1 MTLIQP
7 DVVGESRRVLDLI
20 EECRQQQEEY
30 LINRNEEPV
39 QLSLFKLDLA
49 RAEKEATKVKD
60 ATP

>member
-1 MTLIQP
+1 MDSSPI
-7 DVVGESRRVLDLI
+7 RRMI
-20 EECRQQQEEY
+20 EKCRQQQVEY
-30 LINRNEEPV
+30 LLIKGEEPV

>member
-1 MTLIQP
+1 VRSPVSLA
-7 DVVGESRRVLDLI
+7 I
-20 EECRQQQEEY
+20 ERCRQQQEEY
-30 LINRNEEPV
+30 LIKKNREPV